1 MIAVGGGGGDWRRVE
16 KAAPPGSHIRV
27 YAHFDFTVSFAVSC
41 FWNFTSLFL
50 CMRNFTSLFYP
61 LVNETTVNER
71 DRMNFLFWKTREKGE
86 KILGWKILK
95 DRNRMRPNLFHGGT
109 K

>member
-1 MIAVGGGGGDWRRVE
+1 
-16 KAAPPGSHIRV
+16 V
-27 YAHFDFTVSFAVSC
+27 YAQFDFTVSFTVSC

-50 CMRNFTSLFYP
+50 CMRNFTPLFYP

-71 DRMNFLFWKTREKGE
+71 DRMNFLVEKTSEKGE